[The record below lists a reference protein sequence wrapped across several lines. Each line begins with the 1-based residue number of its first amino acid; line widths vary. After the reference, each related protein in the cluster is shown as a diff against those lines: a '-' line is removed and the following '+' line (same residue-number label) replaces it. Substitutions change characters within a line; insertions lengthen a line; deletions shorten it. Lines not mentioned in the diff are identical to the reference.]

1 VPSLARRLLLP
12 AVLLTALSL
21 PASALA
27 ACPGAGDAPAAPS
40 GPAATLCL
48 LNAERAAQ
56 GLGPLAADAALQ
68 RAATAFAQDMVTRRF
83 FDHTS
88 PDGGTMLD
96 RLKAGGWLPASG
108 AWTAGENIAWGAG
121 DVGTP
126 ARIVAA
132 WMASPGHR
140 ANILQAAFTQIG
152 LGIVAGAP
160 QAGVSGAAATYVTD
174 FGSRPGPG
182 AGAGAPAAPSRSGT
196 PAAAPA
202 AASRC
207 APAAPRAAK
216 RTSKRAPRRCAR
228 R

>member
-12 AVLLTALSL
+12 AALLTALSL

-27 ACPGAGDAPAAPS
+27 ACPGAGDAPASPGGA
-40 GPAATLCL
+40 AATLCL

-56 GLGPLAADAALQ
+56 GLSPLAADAALQ
-68 RAATAFAQDMVTRRF
+68 GAATAFAQDMVTRRF

-108 AWTAGENIAWGAG
+108 AWTAGENIAWGSG
-121 DVGTP
+121 DLGTP

-160 QAGVSGAAATYVTD
+160 QAGVTGAAATYVTD
-174 FGSRPGPG
+174 FGSRSGPG
-182 AGAGAPAAPSRSGT
+182 AGAAAPAAPSGSGT

-202 AASRC
+202 AAARC
-207 APAAPRAAK
+207 APAARRAAK
-216 RTSKRAPRRCAR
+216 RAGKRAPRRCAR